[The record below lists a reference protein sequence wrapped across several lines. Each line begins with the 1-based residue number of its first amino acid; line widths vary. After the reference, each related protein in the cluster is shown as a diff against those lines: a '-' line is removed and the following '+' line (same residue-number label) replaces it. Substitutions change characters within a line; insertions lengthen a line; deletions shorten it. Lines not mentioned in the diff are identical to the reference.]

1 MQELNEIASQISTC
15 TACILSK
22 TRTQTVPGSGDAKAE
37 IMFVGEAPGFNEDQ
51 QGIPFVGRAG
61 NLLSELL
68 SSIEVNRESV
78 YITNIIKCR
87 PPENRDPNKEEVDA
101 CKNFLKMQITQINPK
116 IIVTLGR
123 HAFSYFF
130 PDMDARSARG
140 KFTSLGKLNILP
152 IYHPAA
158 ALYNPK
164 LKIVLQQDFQR
175 ISAFLKKPPKQEQF
189 TETASNI
196 TKQLNLFE

>member
-140 KFTSLGKLNILP
+140 KFTSLEKLNILP

-164 LKIVLQQDFQR
+164 LKETEL
-175 ISAFLKKPPKQEQF
+175 FLKALL
-189 TETASNI
+189 T
-196 TKQLNLFE
+196 